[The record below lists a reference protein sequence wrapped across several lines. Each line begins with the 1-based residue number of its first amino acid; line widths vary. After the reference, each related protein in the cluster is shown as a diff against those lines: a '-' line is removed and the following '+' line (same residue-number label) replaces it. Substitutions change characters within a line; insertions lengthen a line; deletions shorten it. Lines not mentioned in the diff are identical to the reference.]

1 MVVNVVVPD
10 VEVSV
15 RVPLVVVV
23 TNVPDSVTVYVVLPD
38 VVAVVK
44 VPLSLDV

>member
-1 MVVNVVVPD
+1 MKVVVPD

-23 TNVPDSVTVYVVLPD
+23 MNVPDSVAVYVVVPD
-38 VVAVVK
+38 VVVVVK
-44 VPLSLDV
+44 VPLSLVV